1 MRVQQSGFSRV
12 LAKIPNNY
20 NTNFGERLRALALL
34 NSPLLLTE
42 KEDKLAQNSKR
53 TNIFLFNICLIF
65 LAFKLVFLPIYDMIM

>member
-20 NTNFGERLRALALL
+20 NTNIGEHLRALALL

-42 KEDKLAQNSKR
+42 KEDKVAQNSKG

-65 LAFKLVFLPIYDMIM
+65 LALKLVFLPIYDMII